1 MPRPFNSSQDK
12 ILERLDLDAIAD
24 PGDKIRECEFLL
36 GLASFET
43 DRTRFRWL
51 VSAYLNAVYSYFET
65 TALYASV
72 ALTDPQTGDPIE
84 DIEAIEKLRTYVRV
98 VQNEKKPYY
107 VKTAGLHPTIAR
119 LYEVR
124 KAATHHFPL
133 AIMAA
138 GPNLP
143 EDFHLGN
150 IKGEGEPLLTLCREA
165 LAVIKQVQAETE
177 A

>member
-1 MPRPFNSSQDK
+1 MNASTLTRSQIPATKFGNASSSLASLPLK
-12 ILERLDLDAIAD
+12 WIEHDLD
-24 PGDKIRECEFLL
+24 G
-36 GLASFET
+36 
-43 DRTRFRWL
+43 W
-51 VSAYLNAVYSYFET
+51 SAHISMPS
-65 TALYASV
+65 TATSRPRLSNASV
-72 ALTDPQTGDPIE
+72 SFTDPQTGDPIE
-84 DIEAIEKLRTYVRV
+84 DGEAVERLRAYVRV
-98 VQNEKKPYY
+98 FQNEKKPYY
-107 VKTAGLHPTIAR
+107 VKTAGLQPIIAR

-150 IKGEGEPLLTLCREA
+150 MRDEGEPLLALCREA
-165 LAVIKQVQAETE
+165 LAVVKQVQAEIN

>member
-1 MPRPFNSSQDK
+1 MAD

-24 PGDKIRECEFLL
+24 PGDKIRECEFFL
-36 GLASFET
+36 GLASIEM

-72 ALTDPQTGDPIE
+72 SFTDPQTGDPIV
-84 DIEAIEKLRTYVRV
+84 DSEAVEKLRAYVRIF
-98 VQNEKKPYY
+98 QNEKKPYY
-107 VKTAGLHPTIAR
+107 VKTGGLHPIIAR

-150 IKGEGEPLLTLCREA
+150 MRGEGEPLLALCREA
-165 LAVIKQVQAETE
+165 LAVVKQVQAEID

>member
-1 MPRPFNSSQDK
+1 M
-12 ILERLDLDAIAD
+12 L
-24 PGDKIRECEFLL
+24 
-36 GLASFET
+36 
-43 DRTRFRWL
+43 FR
-51 VSAYLNAVYSYFET
+51 SVYSYFET

-72 ALTDPQTGDPIE
+72 SFTDPQTGDPIE
-84 DIEAIEKLRTYVRV
+84 DSEAVEKLRAYVRV
-98 VQNEKKPYY
+98 IQNEKNPYY
-107 VKTAGLHPTIAR
+107 VKTGALHPIIAR

-143 EDFHLGN
+143 EDFHLGDMR
-150 IKGEGEPLLTLCREA
+150 GEGEPLLALCREA
-165 LAVIKQVQAETE
+165 LAVVKQVQAEID